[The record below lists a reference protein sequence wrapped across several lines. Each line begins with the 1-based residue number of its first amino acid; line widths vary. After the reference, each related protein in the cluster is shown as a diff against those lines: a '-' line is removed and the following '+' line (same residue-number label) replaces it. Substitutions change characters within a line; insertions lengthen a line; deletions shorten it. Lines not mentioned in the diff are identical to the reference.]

1 MIKNVKQLW
10 EKYRIHTQKTL
21 LLGTKIA
28 LGSTL
33 AIFVARHL
41 SLSHDV
47 SAGTITMLT
56 LMTTKWQTVKLS
68 VSRVLTF
75 ALATLIAWMIFLHI
89 GNAYAAYGVF
99 MFLLVCISAM
109 LGLTATVSVNAVI
122 GAHLFTG
129 QDFSAQAIGNEFKLV
144 CIGIVI
150 ALVLNLYHDNG
161 QRKKELIANMR
172 SVENQLQQIILEL
185 AAYLIQFQMSHNLW
199 GHIYTLQR
207 ELERYIKDAHE
218 YQDNTFHFHPEYYI
232 DYFEMRHAQC
242 QVLDNLHNELR
253 RIRSRPKQAQII
265 AEYLL
270 YVADYVVEINS
281 PEKQL
286 GRLHEI
292 FADMKKQELPKTR
305 EEFESRAMLYHILM
319 DMEEFLLYKKRFVH
333 RLDKQQKEIYWK
345 NK

>member
-10 EKYRIHTQKTL
+10 KKYRIHTQKTL

-28 LGSTL
+28 FGSAL
-33 AIFVARHL
+33 AIFVARYL
-41 SLSHDV
+41 GLSHDV

-75 ALATLIAWMIFLHI
+75 ALATLIAWIIFLHVS
-89 GNAYAAYGVF
+89 NAYAAYGVF

-172 SVENQLQQIILEL
+172 SVSNVAQFMGTYLQIG
-185 AAYLIQFQMSHNLW
+185 A
-199 GHIYTLQR
+199 
-207 ELERYIKDAHE
+207 
-218 YQDNTFHFHPEYYI
+218 
-232 DYFEMRHAQC
+232 
-242 QVLDNLHNELR
+242 
-253 RIRSRPKQAQII
+253 
-265 AEYLL
+265 
-270 YVADYVVEINS
+270 
-281 PEKQL
+281 
-286 GRLHEI
+286 
-292 FADMKKQELPKTR
+292 
-305 EEFESRAMLYHILM
+305 
-319 DMEEFLLYKKRFVH
+319 
-333 RLDKQQKEIYWK
+333 
-345 NK
+345 

>member
-1 MIKNVKQLW
+1 M
-10 EKYRIHTQKTL
+10 
-21 LLGTKIA
+21 
-28 LGSTL
+28 
-33 AIFVARHL
+33 
-41 SLSHDV
+41 
-47 SAGTITMLT
+47 SAMRMRRMACL
-56 LMTTKWQTVKLS
+56 
-68 VSRVLTF
+68 
-75 ALATLIAWMIFLHI
+75 
-89 GNAYAAYGVF
+89 

-199 GHIYTLQR
+199 GHIYKLER

-242 QVLDNLHNELR
+242 QVL
-253 RIRSRPKQAQII
+253 
-265 AEYLL
+265 
-270 YVADYVVEINS
+270 
-281 PEKQL
+281 
-286 GRLHEI
+286 G
-292 FADMKKQELPKTR
+292 
-305 EEFESRAMLYHILM
+305 
-319 DMEEFLLYKKRFVH
+319 
-333 RLDKQQKEIYWK
+333 
-345 NK
+345 